1 MTDKFGTIIYK
12 TRNRYFMKIFLA
24 IFLSLVIT
32 TISYAQ
38 VNNVI
43 HTSRNKILVWNEKS
57 KQWDG
62 EEIVYRPV
70 KFTLKNGVYY
80 VTDKN
85 KSRYTLH
92 TK

>member
-1 MTDKFGTIIYK
+1 MMKKLITIII
-12 TRNRYFMKIFLA
+12 TIA
-24 IFLSLVIT
+24 IT

-70 KFTLKNGVYY
+70 KFTLKNG
-80 VTDKN
+80 
-85 KSRYTLH
+85 
-92 TK
+92 